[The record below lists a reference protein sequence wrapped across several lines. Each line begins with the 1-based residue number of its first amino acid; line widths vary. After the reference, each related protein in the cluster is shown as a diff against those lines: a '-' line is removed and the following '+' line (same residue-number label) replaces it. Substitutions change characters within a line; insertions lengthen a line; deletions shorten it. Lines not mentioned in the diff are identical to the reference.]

1 MSDRSNGSSDI
12 SGILHLIS
20 FGFVGAA
27 TVAVFSVAAVSLLGI
42 GKVPLASSGGA
53 SVFRDAD
60 LNVAPIPIQT
70 YWPTLAL
77 PKLPL
82 AGPAQAQSTP
92 KPPAVSDPKPALE
105 RPSLDD
111 NADTVT
117 SGTTRE
123 LRDPPPITNTQS
135 TEVNR
140 SEPSVTERRPIGD
153 QVSGAPDL
161 LQQTER
167 DEGPDDPR
175 DHVLRTIEI
184 QRDQSAKL
192 DLDDLTSDR
201 KTPPHNAQR
210 QRADLH
216 LLDPGAAFRS
226 RVRKECGSIIFP
238 ALYRHCVASFGAHY
252 R

>member
-1 MSDRSNGSSDI
+1 MSDRSKGSSGI

-27 TVAVFSVAAVSLLGI
+27 TATVFSVAAVSLLGI

-60 LNVAPIPIQT
+60 LNVAPISIQT
-70 YWPTLAL
+70 YWPTLASA
-77 PKLPL
+77 KLPL

-92 KPPAVSDPKPALE
+92 EPPEVSDPLE

-117 SGTTRE
+117 SGTARE

-140 SEPSVTERRPIGD
+140 SEPSVTEWRPIGD
-153 QVSGAPDL
+153 PVSGAPDL

-184 QRDQSAKL
+184 QRNQSAKL
-192 DLDDLTSDR
+192 NQDDFASNQ
-201 KTPPHNAQR
+201 KAPPQNAQR

-216 LLDPGAAFRS
+216 LPGPSAAFRS